1 MNILITG
8 YDGVIGKEIANL
20 LIKEKKHKLYL
31 FSKKKLKKVEKQKLY
46 YQDLTKTINHKL
58 IIDIVVHC
66 AAKNPLSKSQVSLGN
81 MYTSN
86 IKMTRNLIKFSNK
99 NKVKKLIFLSAM
111 DVYGQIKNKVI
122 IEDQSKI
129 NQNLYG
135 KSKLLSEKLFC
146 NNKNKFKTICIRIP
160 GIFTLDLKRNKPFIV
175 GVVKKIIK
183 NRKVYIYNEN
193 SSFNNILDSFEIV
206 RFIKLVLR
214 KKIIKSDVYNF
225 TASDPIKISY
235 VIDLI
240 KKIFKSS
247 SKIISKKS
255 IKNSFTISNQKI
267 LDSFNFEI
275 STTKNIII
283 RCCQKI
289 INSNYKIS

>member
-58 IIDIVVHC
+58 NIDIVVHC